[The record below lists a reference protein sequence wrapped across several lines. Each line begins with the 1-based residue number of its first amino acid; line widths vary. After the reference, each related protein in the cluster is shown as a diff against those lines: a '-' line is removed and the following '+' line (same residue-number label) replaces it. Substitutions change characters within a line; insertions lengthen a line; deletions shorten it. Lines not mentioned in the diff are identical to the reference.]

1 MTSGIETFRPGW
13 AHTRG
18 LTYDFIREIPDE
30 RWESAPHPRYA
41 PFHKQVRHIVCVQG
55 VYIDGIRN
63 RVTDFGKKHSHYGG
77 PLDRDSL
84 TAALREKDRLLEEVL
99 DEIGP
104 AGEEGHVIEFYG
116 QMPLAAF
123 LNVILHHEAIHQ
135 GQWSFYATLGGFPT
149 PQSWQLNWG
158 L

>member
-1 MTSGIETFRPGW
+1 MTSSIETFESGW
-13 AHTRG
+13 GHVRG
-18 LTYDFIREIPDE
+18 LTFDFIAGVPADQ
-30 RWESAPHPRYA
+30 WEFSPHPRFA
-41 PFHKQVRHIVCVQG
+41 RFNKQVRHMVCVQG

-84 TAALREKDRLLEEVL
+84 VAALQQKDAELHQVL

-104 AGEEGHVIEFYG
+104 GGEAEHTIEFYG
-116 QMPLAAF
+116 KQPLAQF
-123 LNVILHHEAIHQ
+123 LSTILHHEAIHH
-135 GQWSFYATLGGFPT
+135 GQWSLYAALAGFET
-149 PQSWQLNWG
+149 PQSWKLNWG